1 MRPAS
6 FPPAP
11 PRLDLVTPLISIIVP
26 TYNRADFVPA
36 AIDSVLAQT
45 YSPFEVVVIDDA
57 SIDDTAARMQRF
69 ASDARISFLRND
81 RNVGIAPTRNRGI
94 AASSGPYIALLDS
107 DDVWLDR
114 TKLEAQVAR
123 MVADPECALIGTD
136 ATVIDRDGRVT
147 GSIRNMTSDAA
158 IRRTLFV
165 KNQFV
170 TSSVMIR
177 RAALDAV
184 GVFDEAFGMM
194 MEDYELWLRIARRF
208 RVANLR
214 APMTGYRIHT
224 GNITRGNHQ
233 ASHDAFDRLYEKY
246 RDSYPF
252 AWILRV
258 KMWRERRALGRL
270 QGRVR

>member
-1 MRPAS
+1 M
-6 FPPAP
+6 
-11 PRLDLVTPLISIIVP
+11 TPLISIIIP

-45 YSPFEVVVIDDA
+45 HSSFELVVIDDA
-57 SIDDTAARMQRF
+57 SIDDTVAKMKRF
-69 ASDARISFLRND
+69 ASDARITFVRND
-81 RNVGIAPTRNRGI
+81 RNVGIASTRNRGI

-114 TKLEAQVAR
+114 TKLEAQLAR
-123 MVADPECALIGTD
+123 MVADPECALVGTD
-136 ATVIDRDGRVT
+136 ASVIDRDGHVI

-194 MEDYELWLRIARRF
+194 MEDYELWLRIAMRF
-208 RVANLR
+208 RVANVR
-214 APMTGYRIHT
+214 APMTGYRIHS

-233 ASHDAFDRLYEKY
+233 TSHDAFERLYEKY

-258 KMWRERRALGRL
+258 KMWRERRALRRL
-270 QGRVR
+270 QGLMR